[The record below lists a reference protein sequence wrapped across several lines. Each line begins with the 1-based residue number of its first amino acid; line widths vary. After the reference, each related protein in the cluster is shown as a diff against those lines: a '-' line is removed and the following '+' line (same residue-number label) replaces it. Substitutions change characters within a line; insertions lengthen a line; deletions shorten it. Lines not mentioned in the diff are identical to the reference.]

1 MKEEQPILKG
11 KTLSELQAL
20 CASLGIESFR
30 AKQIY
35 SGIYKSRYSSL
46 DQFTTLSKDIRELL
60 KERTVFPEIQLGR
73 ELISKDGTRKFTF
86 DVEPGKEI
94 ETVWIPS
101 ADGERKT
108 ICISSQVGCTLNC
121 SFCAT
126 GLLEYKGNLQTWQI
140 VDQVLQVEKIVQ
152 DRATNIV
159 FMGMGEPMHNYF
171 SVMKAAHI
179 FHDMDGIGL
188 GAKRITISTAGV
200 VTGINRFIDNKE
212 PYNFAISL
220 NHPNPNARSSVMD
233 INKKHPLEKLLE
245 SARRFTGELDRM
257 ITFEYVMIPDVNM
270 GKENAERL
278 VRIAKSVN
286 KCKIN
291 VIPLNTDFTG
301 WRRPTEEE
309 VGEFVSYL
317 RAKAGVPILNR
328 QSPGRDINGAC
339 GMLALKGVRNEG
351 SNKN

>member
-1 MKEEQPILKG
+1 MKEEKPVLKG
-11 KTLSELQAL
+11 K
-20 CASLGIESFR
+20 SLTDLTEICRHLGLEAYR

-35 SGIYKSRYSSL
+35 VGIYKSRYTSIDQFSSL
-46 DQFTTLSKDIRELL
+46 SKETRELL
-60 KERTVFPEIQLGR
+60 KEKTVFPEIQLGR

-86 DVEPGKEI
+86 DVEPGKEV

-108 ICISSQVGCTLNC
+108 ICISSQIGCTLNC
-121 SFCAT
+121 AFCAT
-126 GLLEYKGNLQTWQI
+126 GLLEYKGNLHSWQI
-140 VDQVLQVEKIVQ
+140 IDQILQVEKIVQ

-179 FHDMDGIGL
+179 LHDKEGMGL
-188 GAKRITISTAGV
+188 GARRITISTAGV
-200 VTGINRFIDNKE
+200 VPGIHRFIDNKE
-212 PYNFAISL
+212 PFNFAISL

-233 INKKHPLEKLLE
+233 INVKHPLEKLLDA
-245 SARRFTGELDRM
+245 ARRFTQELDRM

-270 GKENAERL
+270 GKENLDRL
-278 VRIAKSVN
+278 VKIARSVN

-301 WRRPTEEE
+301 WRRPTEDE
-309 VGEFVSYL
+309 VRDFVSYL
-317 RAKAGVPILNR
+317 RQKAGVPILNR

-339 GMLALKGVRNEG
+339 GMLALKGVRNE
-351 SNKN
+351 NIH